1 LAVPVQIVSGF
12 LGTGKT
18 TAILAQL
25 EARAGERIAVIV
37 NDFGEAALDEA
48 ALEASAPFRITS
60 IPGGC
65 VCCTAP
71 EGFADALVAVLDE
84 APDRLLIEPTGLAR
98 PQDLIDTIRRSPRRD
113 DFELAPVV
121 VLVDP
126 AQLRAA
132 ETAPETSP
140 LLAEQAHV
148 ADVLVANRT
157 DLCDAEDL
165 AHFRK
170 WAGEIWPG
178 PLAVRETTQGRLPPG
193 DLDWPAGEGMRSER
207 RRTSTPRD
215 HARGHST
222 AGYRARSWKWSP
234 EVVFS
239 HPRLVAAL
247 RSLAAGEAG
256 APLERLKGIFRTQEG
271 VSRLEVSGG
280 VLHDRLTS
288 FRRDSR
294 VDAIVRAVSDDA
306 LDRIGAYLEEAIL
319 DPEELRLDANRIEVV
334 LPGGAVHG
342 VDRELLLSLPDPM
355 PDVSV
360 HFPKRVGRA
369 ARVRALLEHLGV
381 AAQGRAVVVAGDGF
395 ASDPVELPV
404 LAEGVLLHSVEGEP
418 LPDAQGGPFRLLIPE
433 GASTD
438 PVSCANVKGVAK
450 IVVRRDAS

>member
-18 TAILAQL
+18 TAIRAQL
-25 EARAGERIAVIV
+25 EARVDERVAVIV

-48 ALEASAPFRITS
+48 ALEESEPFRITN

-71 EGFADALVAVLDE
+71 EGFADALVAVLEE

-126 AQLRAA
+126 TQLRTVGTDA
-132 ETAPETSP
+132 ETLP
-140 LLAEQAHV
+140 LLAEQAQV

-157 DLCDAEDL
+157 DLCSAEDL

-170 WAGEIWPG
+170 WASEIWPG
-178 PLAVRETTQGRLPPG
+178 PLAVRETTQGRIPLG
-193 DLDWPAGEGMRSER
+193 DLDWPQGEGARAER
-207 RRTSTPRD
+207 ERASTPHD
-215 HARGHST
+215 HARDPST

-234 EVVFS
+234 DVVFS
-239 HPRLVAAL
+239 HPRLSATL
-247 RSLAAGEAG
+247 QRLAAGEAG

-271 VSRLEVSGG
+271 VSRLEISGG

-294 VDAIVRAVSDDA
+294 VDAIVRAEDDDA
-306 LDRIGAYLEEAIL
+306 LDRIGACLEEAVL
-319 DPEELRLDANRIEVV
+319 ADEELRLDANRIEVV
-334 LPGGAVHG
+334 LPDGAVHA
-342 VDRELLLSLPDPM
+342 VDRELLLALPDPM
-355 PDVSV
+355 PDVSA
-360 HFPKRVGRA
+360 HFPKRKGSA
-369 ARVRALLEHLGV
+369 ARVRALLDHLGV
-381 AAQGRAVVVAGDGF
+381 ASDGRAVVVAGDGF
-395 ASDPVELPV
+395 ASDPVDLPV
-404 LAEGVLLHSVEGEP
+404 LAEGVLLHSLEGEP

-433 GASTD
+433 EASET
-438 PVSCANVKGVAK
+438 PISCANVKGVAK
-450 IVVRRDAS
+450 VVVRTHS